1 MSIRMILPR
10 FWNSVLS
17 REDGFDVPGQE
28 AVDDCVDEQHPDASR
43 QRVLVAG
50 ALLGAGPDVV
60 PLSSHSLFLVVGEVG
75 AAEPERHVGDQAL

>member
-1 MSIRMILPR
+1 MFLPR

-17 REDGFDVPGQE
+17 REDGFDVPGE
-28 AVDDCVDEQHPDASR
+28 ESVDDRVDEQHPNASR

-60 PLSSHSLFLVVGEVG
+60 PLSTYPLFLVVGEVG
-75 AAEPERHVGDQAL
+75 AAEPERNVGDQAL